1 MMERACIAAD
11 MQTVEGGHMTVPNA
25 TFAMRMTDIVFAITG
40 LLFTFPLFF
49 IIAVL
54 IRVESRGPVFFVQKR
69 MGLNRGEFNVIKFR
83 TMRLDAEKDRPQWAQ
98 KNDPRVTRVGRI
110 LRRLHLDELP
120 QIWNI
125 LRGDMALVGPRPI
138 RACFVEE
145 LAHANPRYN
154 YRFFAKP
161 GLTGMA
167 QLYAPYGSTLEEQLA
182 KIPYDLQYFNGK
194 FHVGKY
200 VWVILAT
207 FWKVVRKV
215 KGRDS

>member
-1 MMERACIAAD
+1 MERAITGDFALA
-11 MQTVEGGHMTVPNA
+11 TGGDVPNA
-25 TFAMRMTDIVFAITG
+25 TLAMRLTDIGFALVG
-40 LLFTFPLFF
+40 LALTLPLFF

-54 IRVESRGPVFFVQKR
+54 IKLESRGSVFFVQKR
-69 MGLNRGEFNVIKFR
+69 VGLNRQEFNVIKFR

-98 KNDPRVTRVGRI
+98 KNDPRVTRIGRI

-145 LAHANPRYN
+145 LAHANPRYH
-154 YRFFAKP
+154 YRFLAKP

-182 KIPYDLQYFNGK
+182 KIPYDLQYFNGR
-194 FHVGKY
+194 FNAWKY

-207 FWKVVRKV
+207 FWKVARKGSGEV
-215 KGRDS
+215 

>member
-1 MMERACIAAD
+1 MERAITGDFALA
-11 MQTVEGGHMTVPNA
+11 TGGDVPNA
-25 TFAMRMTDIVFAITG
+25 TLAMRLTDVSFALAG
-40 LLFTFPLFF
+40 LALTLPLFF

-54 IRVESRGPVFFVQKR
+54 IKLESRGAVFFVQKR
-69 MGLNRGEFNVIKFR
+69 VGLNRQEFNVIKFR
-83 TMRLDAEKDRPQWAQ
+83 TMRLDAEKDKPQWAQ
-98 KNDPRVTRVGRI
+98 KNDPRVTRIGRI

-145 LAHANPRYN
+145 LAHANPRYY
-154 YRFFAKP
+154 YRFLAKP

-182 KIPYDLQYFNGK
+182 KIPYDLQYFNGR
-194 FHVGKY
+194 FNAWKY
-200 VWVILAT
+200 VWVIIAT
-207 FWKVVRKV
+207 FWKIVRK
-215 KGRDS
+215 GGGEAA